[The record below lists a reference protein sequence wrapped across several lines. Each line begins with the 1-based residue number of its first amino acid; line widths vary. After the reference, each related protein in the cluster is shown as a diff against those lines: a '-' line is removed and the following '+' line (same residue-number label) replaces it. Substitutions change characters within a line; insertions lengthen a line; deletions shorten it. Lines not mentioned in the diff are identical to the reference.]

1 MGLLMPPTAGGAQKG
16 AKAELCYLY
25 PSVRTGVRQL
35 CFFVQ
40 QACAAELFSLAAMAA
55 VDDVCGGLAWPR

>member
-1 MGLLMPPTAGGAQKG
+1 MLILSKVAAVAGLRQALQPPPCPTHALVCGNF
-16 AKAELCYLY
+16 
-25 PSVRTGVRQL
+25 V
-35 CFFVQ
+35 FFVQ